1 MVKRKSRLWLNHP
14 RSTAAKI
21 NSKNKHI
28 VENIP
33 VCTSDSPHKNNT
45 LILRRKIKG
54 TPSKSPPCKVFK
66 QRSTP
71 SKSPFIK
78 RLKKNTIFYVPP
90 SVSKCPSVSF
100 KIIKN
105 DFDQESPGS
114 SDKVLKC
121 QNNQIESESIGVKCT
136 GPSKSRRALLERFEN
151 NTCVTFLYPDINL
164 TNFLP
169 NKCHPNFQKDLVS
182 FIYRMV
188 VVFSLAYHSTT
199 SNHSLNAMLL
209 IGNKPFCTNSK
220 KRTNL
225 LSRPCSLSCCKT
237 FKIIA

>member
-121 QNNQIESESIGVKCT
+121 QNNQIESESI
-136 GPSKSRRALLERFEN
+136 RAF
-151 NTCVTFLYPDINL
+151 
-164 TNFLP
+164 
-169 NKCHPNFQKDLVS
+169 
-182 FIYRMV
+182 
-188 VVFSLAYHSTT
+188 
-199 SNHSLNAMLL
+199 
-209 IGNKPFCTNSK
+209 
-220 KRTNL
+220 
-225 LSRPCSLSCCKT
+225 
-237 FKIIA
+237 